1 MKAVNFYLINFCGIQ
16 TNEKD
21 SNPKATVGLNEV
33 PLICFTKQD
42 SVFQEVCTSSAACQ
56 KQAMLEKKGGLL
68 IHKYCR

>member
-1 MKAVNFYLINFCGIQ
+1 MKVVNFYLINYCGIY

-42 SVFQEVCTSSAACQ
+42 SVFQEVCKSSAAC
-56 KQAMLEKKGGLL
+56 
-68 IHKYCR
+68 